1 VPSAKDEEE
10 GGEVE
15 RGRKGARCSL
25 EEEEEEEEEEEGG
38 RDEGYLSSK
47 S

>member
-1 VPSAKDEEE
+1 
-10 GGEVE
+10 VE